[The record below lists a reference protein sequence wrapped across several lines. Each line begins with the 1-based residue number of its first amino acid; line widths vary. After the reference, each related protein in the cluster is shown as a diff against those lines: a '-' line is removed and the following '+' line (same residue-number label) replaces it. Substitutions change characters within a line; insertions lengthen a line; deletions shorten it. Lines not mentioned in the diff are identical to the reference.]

1 MASTIVTKSITRS
14 RIYALLLVMQ
24 TLAIFIVVL
33 TMIPIYDALMAALGH
48 QLRHLP
54 QSPLMLMAALVLFH
68 CTYWY
73 RLLRVPLA
81 VAGRSLL
88 LSHVVLFIARLSFIF
103 GGSLFALIMFRH
115 LPSLVDVPDPWRL
128 AARFAA
134 TIVIMFSLY
143 CYSTELER
151 LGVALRP

>member
-1 MASTIVTKSITRS
+1 MMASTMVTRS
-14 RIYALLLVMQ
+14 RVYALLLVMQ

-33 TMIPIYDALMAALGH
+33 GMIPIYDALMTALGH

-54 QSPLMLMAALVLFH
+54 QSPLLLVAALVLFH

-73 RLLRVPLA
+73 RLLRVPVA
-81 VAGRSLL
+81 VSGRSLL
-88 LSHVVLFIARLSFIF
+88 LSHLVLFVARLSFIF

-115 LPSLVDVPDPWRL
+115 LPLLVDVPDPGRL
-128 AARFAA
+128 AARVVA
-134 TIVIMFSLY
+134 TILILFSVY

-151 LGVALRP
+151 LGGALRP